1 MPALS
6 STVRIIENRANDDTV
21 SLAKVGQS
29 VLHDYALTSSI
40 LKVANSAAYMGRNQ
54 VTTVSRAAVV
64 LGYWVTGLHHHP
76 KHLHYRQITHQFVE
90 KQKFQ

>member
-6 STVRIIENRANDDTV
+6 STTLITENLSNDDTV

-64 LGYWVTGLHHHP
+64 LGYTTI
-76 KHLHYRQITHQFVE
+76 RNICITA
-90 KQKFQ
+90 KLLTSLLKKKFQ